1 MEHFVIQMPI
11 IGAPLSQ
18 PGRMLPDDA
27 QRVHHN
33 AALCKEAA
41 NWLTRHPDARG
52 GRAPLNVSRVSFP
65 PPKIK
70 LCWMA
75 KGWASPGTY
84 LLASRGSKRSPGR
97 AEIATTSISAVP
109 CPGRDVSCTAR
120 PRPKGVLGSSHPANA
135 PHSPGCKVCVVQ
147 GGSDPTA
154 PGIFIASICDDR
166 FYKQIPLHPLDSNV
180 AEGLSAPF
188 KVFVSIVGSDF

>member
-65 PPKIK
+65 PKK
-70 LCWMA
+70 LSFVGWQKDGPALECTCLRAEGA
-75 KGWASPGTY
+75 KGAQVELRSPQQASQQCRAQVEMFLAPHGPDQKVFWGAAILQTHPIPQAAKCVWYRVALTPPLLAY
-84 LLASRGSKRSPGR
+84 LLLPYVMTGFISRYPY
-97 AEIATTSISAVP
+97 I
-109 CPGRDVSCTAR
+109 
-120 PRPKGVLGSSHPANA
+120 H
-135 PHSPGCKVCVVQ
+135 
-147 GGSDPTA
+147 
-154 PGIFIASICDDR
+154 
-166 FYKQIPLHPLDSNV
+166 
-180 AEGLSAPF
+180 
-188 KVFVSIVGSDF
+188 